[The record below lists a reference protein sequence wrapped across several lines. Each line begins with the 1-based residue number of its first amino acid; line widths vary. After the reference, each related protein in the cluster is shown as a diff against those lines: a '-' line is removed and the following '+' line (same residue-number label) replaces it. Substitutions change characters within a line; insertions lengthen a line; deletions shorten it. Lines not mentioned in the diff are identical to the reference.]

1 MQSQTPIQKLTEYIK
16 KNLSKGYTLDD
27 LRFSLISQGYSKIS
41 IERAIETVNKKP
53 TKPIQESKEK
63 PEITHK
69 IIYTDEDA
77 RDGGEKEI
85 IISDTTKKG
94 FFKRIFG

>member
-1 MQSQTPIQKLTEYIK
+1 MDYIK
-16 KNLSKGYTLDD
+16 NNLSKGYTLDD

-41 IERAIETVNKKP
+41 IERAIDNVNKEP

-77 RDGGEKEI
+77 RNGREKEI
-85 IISDTTKKG
+85 IITGATKKG
-94 FFKRIFG
+94 FFQRIFG